1 MKLPSVAIYA
11 FAAIALLTGESEARL
26 GAHRRLGLYF
36 SPNGRGAS
44 GRGGPGGGFSAGAGY
59 DELDN
64 EDVGGWGFSGNPRGS
79 GGFAGNGMT
88 VPFADETDELD
99 NEGVGSPW
107 GNNQVS
113 GPGRGWDKRS
123 GMPNLELPYFGK
135 ANDELDNEDVGGWG
149 FSGNPRGSGFTA
161 GNGVTNPI
169 QLRL

>member
-26 GAHRRLGLYF
+26 GAHRRLRLYF

-44 GRGGPGGGFSAGAGY
+44 GRGGPGGGFSAGNG
-59 DELDN
+59 LT
-64 EDVGGWGFSGNPRGS
+64 NPY
-79 GGFAGNGMT
+79 
-88 VPFADETDELD
+88 DELD

-113 GPGRGWDKRS
+113 GPGRGWDPRS

-135 ANDELDNEDVGGWG
+135 ANDELDNEDVGFRDKNKGHWG
-149 FSGNPRGSGFTA
+149 FSGNPRGSGGFA

-169 QLRL
+169 QVRL

>member
-26 GAHRRLGLYF
+26 GAHRRLGLYC

-64 EDVGGWGFSGNPRGS
+64 EDVGGWGFSGHPRGS

-88 VPFADETDELD
+88 VPFADE
-99 NEGVGSPW
+99 
-107 GNNQVS
+107 
-113 GPGRGWDKRS
+113 
-123 GMPNLELPYFGK
+123 
-135 ANDELDNEDVGGWG
+135 ADELDNEDVGGWG